1 MAVQVAEKFGSKLV
15 LFNVYEPLIDRISS
29 TDPASIPAVTM
40 SERSQR
46 VQGAPEYSLKFLMAC
61 KERVK
66 SGKVFVEI
74 ELAEGEPVDEI
85 VKKAKRSQ
93 FDLIVMGARGLS
105 TLKKL
110 LIGSVSEGVL
120 KKASCPVLIVK

>member
-85 VKKAKRSQ
+85 VKKAKRGQ
-93 FDLIVMGARGLS
+93 FDLIVMGARGLG

-120 KKASCPVLIVK
+120 KKAPCPVLIVK